1 VAKIEYARSIRKML
15 LLAMINAALL
25 LLSIFLINHY
35 LNDNQTVLFALAT
48 VFWGG
53 ICYVTVRKA
62 KVAKCCVCQTDLF
75 NVLDIAENTNLAISY
90 CPVCGSQ
97 LDQ

>member
-15 LLAMINAALL
+15 LLAIINAALL

-35 LNDNQTVLFALAT
+35 LNESQTVLFALAT

-62 KVAKCCVCQTDLF
+62 KVAQCSVCQSDLF
-75 NVLDIAENTNLAISY
+75 NVLDAAENSNLEIKY
-90 CPVCGSQ
+90 CPVCGNQ
-97 LDQ
+97 LD